1 MFTKKK
7 IFILMVAVLA
17 AAALITVLVI
27 LFTPHEHTV
36 KGTYSFYNVG
46 ESYRSELPE
55 GDLAE
60 EHFDKIDIE
69 LDINSEG
76 NFFYT
81 NIDGNMNCLG
91 GNLSLS
97 NIMEGNTNKDRIM
110 IKPMAPTSDNGH
122 MFYLSS
128 DYKGACFI
136 LGGQNK
142 FYAAVF
148 EDEQPTVG
156 EIVKMFERCFP

>member
-1 MFTKKK
+1 MTNKKK
-7 IFILMVAVLA
+7 VIIPIAAVLA
-17 AAALITVLVI
+17 AVLLVI

-46 ESYRSELPE
+46 ESYGSELPE

-97 NIMEGNTNKDRIM
+97 NIIEGNTNKDRIM
-110 IKPMAPTSDNGH
+110 IKPMAPTSNNGH
-122 MFYLSS
+122 LFYLSS
-128 DYKGACFI
+128 DYKGACFTLD
-136 LGGQNK
+136 LGGQSK